1 MAGRFSKI
9 ALAAAGM
16 ASALLPLAAEARPGW
31 NGGGWNRGGWGGRG
45 WHRDRGIDGG
55 DVLAGILIIGGIAA
69 IASAASNAN
78 RNRERTIP
86 RDNRPQDDGYRYRGD
101 DLPRQDDWRSEG
113 RVQDWQGSGGQGNGG
128 PGSGQDSRGGA
139 TRGIDGAVDRC
150 VAEAER
156 KGEVDEVFNAARNG
170 DGYRVSGALR
180 NGDSFTCDVNG
191 QGGVLLDVRRGGI

>member
-1 MAGRFSKI
+1 MAGQFSKF
-9 ALAAAGM
+9 ALAAAGL

-86 RDNRPQDDGYRYRGD
+86 RDNRPQDDDYRYRSD

-113 RVQDWQGSGGQGNGG
+113 RVQDWQGSGQGSR
-128 PGSGQDSRGGA
+128 SGVTS
-139 TRGIDGAVDRC
+139 GIDGAVDSC
-150 VAEAER
+150 VAEAQR
-156 KGEVDEVFNAARNG
+156 NGEVDEVFNAARNG
-170 DGYRVSGALR
+170 SGYRVSGALR
-180 NGDSFTCDVNG
+180 NGDGFTCDVNG
-191 QGGVLLDVRRGGI
+191 QGGVLLDIRRGQG